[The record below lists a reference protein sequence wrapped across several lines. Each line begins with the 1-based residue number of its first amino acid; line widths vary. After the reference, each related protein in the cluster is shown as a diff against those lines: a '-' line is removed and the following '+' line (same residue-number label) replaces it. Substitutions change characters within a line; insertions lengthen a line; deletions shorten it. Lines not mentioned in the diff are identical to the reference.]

1 MADIVLTNA
10 SVVVNSVDLSA
21 HVTSVAISRSADAV
35 ETTAMGD
42 TARTYTGGLESG
54 TLDITF
60 NQDYAAAK
68 VEATL
73 YALVNTSTTV
83 VVKPVAASVSAT
95 HPSYTMSCFV
105 AEYSPVDGS
114 VGDISSVSV
123 SWPINGAITKATS

>member
-10 SVVVNSVDLSA
+10 SIVVNSVDLSA
-21 HVTSVAISRSADAV
+21 HVTSVAINRSADAV

-60 NQDYAAAK
+60 NQDYASAK

-73 YALVNTSTTV
+73 YALVNTSTSV
-83 VVKPVAASVSAT
+83 VVKPTAAAVAAT
-95 HPSYTMSCFV
+95 NPSYTMSCFV

-114 VGDISSVSV
+114 VGDLSTVSV

>member
-21 HVTSVAISRSADAV
+21 HVTSVAINRSADAV

-60 NQDYAAAK
+60 NQDYASAK

-73 YALVNTSTTV
+73 YALVNTSTSV
-83 VVKPVAASVSAT
+83 VVKPTAAAVAAT
-95 HPSYTMSCFV
+95 NPSYTMSCFV

>member
-10 SVVVNSVDLSA
+10 SIVVNSVDLSA
-21 HVTSVAISRSADAV
+21 HVTSVAINRSADAV

-60 NQDYAAAK
+60 NQDYASAK
-68 VEATL
+68 VAATL
-73 YALVNTSTTV
+73 YGLVNTSTTV
-83 VVKPVAASVSAT
+83 VVKPTASAVAAT
-95 HPSYTMSCFV
+95 NPSYTMSCFV

-114 VGDISSVSV
+114 VGDLSTVNL
-123 SWPINGAITKATS
+123 SWPINGAIVKATS

>member
-21 HVTSVAISRSADAV
+21 HVTSVAINRSADAV

-60 NQDYAAAK
+60 NQDYASAK

-73 YALVNTSTTV
+73 YALVNTSTSV
-83 VVKPVAASVSAT
+83 VVKPTAAAVAAT
-95 HPSYTMSCFV
+95 NPSYTMSCFV

-114 VGDISSVSV
+114 VGDLSTVSV

>member
-21 HVTSVAISRSADAV
+21 HVTSVAINRSADAV

-60 NQDYAAAK
+60 NQDYASAK

-73 YALVNTSTTV
+73 YGLVNTSTTV
-83 VVKPVAASVSAT
+83 VVKPTASAVAAT
-95 HPSYTMSCFV
+95 NPSYTMSCFV

-114 VGDISSVSV
+114 VGDLSTVNL
-123 SWPINGAITKATS
+123 SWPINGAIVKATS

>member
-21 HVTSVAISRSADAV
+21 HVTSVAINRSADAV
-35 ETTAMGD
+35 ATTAIGD

-60 NQDYAAAK
+60 NQDYASAK

-73 YALVNTSTTV
+73 YALVNTSTSV
-83 VVKPVAASVSAT
+83 VVKPTASAVAAT
-95 HPSYTMSCFV
+95 NPSYTMSCVV

-114 VGDISSVSV
+114 VGDLSSVNL
-123 SWPINGAITKATS
+123 SWPINGAIVKATS

>member
-10 SVVVNSVDLSA
+10 SIVVNSVDLSA
-21 HVTSVAISRSADAV
+21 HVTSVAINRSADAV

-60 NQDYAAAK
+60 NQDYASAK

-73 YALVNTSTTV
+73 YGLVNTSTTV
-83 VVKPVAASVSAT
+83 VVKPTASAVAAT
-95 HPSYTMSCFV
+95 NPSYTMSCFV

-114 VGDISSVSV
+114 VGDLSTVNL
-123 SWPINGAITKATS
+123 SWPINGAIVKATS

>member
-10 SVVVNSVDLSA
+10 SVVINSVDLSA

-73 YALVNTSTTV
+73 YGLVNTSTTV

-95 HPSYTMSCFV
+95 NPSYTMSCFV

-114 VGDISSVSV
+114 VGDLSTVNL
-123 SWPINGAITKATS
+123 SWPINGAIVKATS

>member
-10 SVVVNSVDLSA
+10 SIVVNSVDLSA
-21 HVTSVAISRSADAV
+21 HVTSVAINRSADAV
-35 ETTAMGD
+35 DTTAMGD

-60 NQDYAAAK
+60 NQDYASAK

-73 YALVNTSTTV
+73 YGLVNTSTTV
-83 VVKPVAASVSAT
+83 VVKPTASAVAAT
-95 HPSYTMSCFV
+95 NPSYTMSCFV

-114 VGDISSVSV
+114 VGDLSTVSV

>member
-10 SVVVNSVDLSA
+10 SVVINSVDLSA

-73 YALVNTSTTV
+73 YGLVNTSTTV
-83 VVKPVAASVSAT
+83 VVKPVAACVSAT
-95 HPSYTMSCFV
+95 YPSYRMSCFV

-114 VGDISSVSV
+114 VGDLSSVSV

>member
-10 SVVVNSVDLSA
+10 SIVVNSVDLSA
-21 HVTSVAISRSADAV
+21 HVTSVAINRSADAV
-35 ETTAMGD
+35 ETTARGD

-60 NQDYAAAK
+60 NQDYASAK

-73 YALVNTSTTV
+73 YGLVNTSTTV
-83 VVKPVAASVSAT
+83 VVKPTASAVAAT
-95 HPSYTMSCFV
+95 NPSYTMSCFV

-114 VGDISSVSV
+114 VGDLSTVSV

>member
-83 VVKPVAASVSAT
+83 VVKPTAAAT
-95 HPSYTMSCFV
+95 AATNPQYTMSCFV

-114 VGDISSVSV
+114 VGDLSQISL
-123 SWPINGAITKATS
+123 SWPINGAIVKATS

>member
-1 MADIVLTNA
+1 
-10 SVVVNSVDLSA
+10 
-21 HVTSVAISRSADAV
+21 
-35 ETTAMGD
+35 MGD

-60 NQDYAAAK
+60 NQDYASAK

-73 YALVNTSTTV
+73 YALVNTSTSV
-83 VVKPVAASVSAT
+83 VVKPTAAAVAAT
-95 HPSYTMSCFV
+95 NPSYTMSCFV

-114 VGDISSVSV
+114 VGDLSTVSV

>member
-21 HVTSVAISRSADAV
+21 HVTSVAINRSADAV

-60 NQDYAAAK
+60 NQDYASAK

-73 YALVNTSTTV
+73 YALVNTSTSV
-83 VVKPVAASVSAT
+83 VVKPTAAAVAAT
-95 HPSYTMSCFV
+95 NPSYTMSCFV

-114 VGDISSVSV
+114 GGDLSTVNL
-123 SWPINGAITKATS
+123 SWPINGAIVKATS

>member
-1 MADIVLTNA
+1 MSDIVLTNA

-21 HVTSVAISRSADAV
+21 HVTSVAINRSADAV

-60 NQDYAAAK
+60 NQDYASAK

-73 YALVNTSTTV
+73 YALVNTSTSV
-83 VVKPVAASVSAT
+83 VVKPTAAAVAAT
-95 HPSYTMSCFV
+95 NPSYTMSCFV

-114 VGDISSVSV
+114 VGDLSTVNL
-123 SWPINGAITKATS
+123 SWPINGAIVKATS

>member
-10 SVVVNSVDLSA
+10 SVVINSVDLSA
-21 HVTSVAISRSADAV
+21 HVTSVAINRSAEA
-35 ETTAMGD
+35 
-42 TARTYTGGLESG
+42 
-54 TLDITF
+54 
-60 NQDYAAAK
+60 

-95 HPSYTMSCFV
+95 NPSYTMSCLV

-114 VGDISSVSV
+114 VGDLSTVSV

>member
-1 MADIVLTNA
+1 MAEIVLTNA

-21 HVTSVAISRSADAV
+21 HVTSVAINRSADAV

-60 NQDYAAAK
+60 NQDYASAK

-73 YALVNTSTTV
+73 YALVNTSTSV
-83 VVKPVAASVSAT
+83 VVKPTASAVAAT
-95 HPSYTMSCFV
+95 NPSYTMSCFV

-114 VGDISSVSV
+114 VGDLSTVNL
-123 SWPINGAITKATS
+123 SWPINGAIVKATS

>member
-21 HVTSVAISRSADAV
+21 HVTSVAINRSADAV

-60 NQDYAAAK
+60 NQDYASAK

-73 YALVNTSTTV
+73 YALVNTSTSV
-83 VVKPVAASVSAT
+83 VVKQTAAAVAAT
-95 HPSYTMSCFV
+95 NPSYTMSCFV

-114 VGDISSVSV
+114 VGDLSTVSV

>member
-95 HPSYTMSCFV
+95 NPSYTMSWFV

-114 VGDISSVSV
+114 VGDLSSVSV